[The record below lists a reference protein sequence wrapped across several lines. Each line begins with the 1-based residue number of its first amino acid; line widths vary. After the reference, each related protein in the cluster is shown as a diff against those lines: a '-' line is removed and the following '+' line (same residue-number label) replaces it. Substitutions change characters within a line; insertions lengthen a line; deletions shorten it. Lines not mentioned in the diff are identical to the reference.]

1 MANLNLHGSAA
12 LAMIVWYLM
21 LPPMTYESASG
32 EPRVASDAS
41 LRTWKI
47 IGTYD
52 SAAECHQAAWRGLQ
66 NAKNI
71 RQLYPDWP
79 GRYHA
84 AVVKSWFD
92 AVCISA
98 DDPLLK
104 EK

>member
-1 MANLNLHGSAA
+1 MASLNLHGPVA
-12 LAMIVWYLM
+12 LALIVWYLM
-21 LPPMTYESASG
+21 LPPMTFENASG
-32 EPRVASDAS
+32 EPRVASDEP

-47 IGTYD
+47 IGTYG

-66 NAKNI
+66 NAKNV

-79 GRYHA
+79 GSYHA